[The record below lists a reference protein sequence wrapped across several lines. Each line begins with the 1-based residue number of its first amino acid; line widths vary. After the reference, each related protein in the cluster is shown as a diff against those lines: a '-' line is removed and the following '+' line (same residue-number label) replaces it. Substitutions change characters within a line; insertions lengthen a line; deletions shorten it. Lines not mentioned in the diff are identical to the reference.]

1 MKRNYQLNRAKKI
14 LESDRLGLQIDAE
27 NLIRR
32 DIESLLGEYFNLKK
46 PPFVTLDGESEN
58 IVITVEAVAKGVK
71 RFNVLK

>member
-46 PPFVTLDGESEN
+46 PPLVTLDGESEN